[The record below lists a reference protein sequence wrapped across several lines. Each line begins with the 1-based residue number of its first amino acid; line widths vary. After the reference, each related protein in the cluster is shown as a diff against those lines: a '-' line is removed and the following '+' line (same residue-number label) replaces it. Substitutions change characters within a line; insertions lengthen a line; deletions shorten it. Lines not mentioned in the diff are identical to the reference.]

1 MINPEADCLFEVSWE
16 VCNKVGGIHT
26 VLASKVKHM
35 QAHYKNY
42 YLIGPYYENNS
53 GMEFSHQSTPAELKS
68 IFDDLGREGIKC
80 YYGVWEEV
88 QGSPKVI
95 LIDFSGIIWMKNEI
109 KEAYWNDYKIDS
121 LRGYWDFEEPSLWSY
136 AVGKLIERMKT
147 RWLVNSKVVAHF
159 HEWLTGFGLL
169 YLKKN
174 CKSVATVFTTHA
186 TVLGRTLA
194 SNNVDLYSLLNTI
207 DPLAESY
214 RFTVEA
220 KHLTEKA
227 AALHSDVFTTVS
239 EITGLEAEKF
249 LGRKPDILLYNGL
262 DASQFPSFEDISIK
276 HRISRDK
283 IREFLTYY
291 FFPYYTFEMEKNLI
305 FFTLGRYEY
314 RDKGFDIIIKSLG
327 RLNERLK
334 SEAGNPP
341 VANVASNTTANVS
354 VNANVN
360 INANVNADA
369 DVNHTITVLFWIPME
384 HHGLKIEVLENKN
397 YYMHIK
403 NYVTTN
409 GSEILTRMI
418 YDTLS
423 RKDTPERDL
432 VSKTFLSHLHKDL
445 VAFERKGNPPFSTH
459 NIDELN
465 NSLIVAFRQN
475 NLLNRK
481 EDFVKVIVEPVYL
494 DGNDG
499 FIDLTYYDS
508 IIGCHLG
515 LFPSYYE
522 PWGYTPL
529 ESVALGVPALTTD
542 LSGFGRFIKN
552 HDARKDGVYLLERL
566 NQSDDSIIGKF
577 SDMMYKFLKYNLQE
591 RIDCKLNAKNFSN
604 MADWKIFVEYY
615 IDAHNT
621 ALRKVYSS
629 LPK

>member
-1 MINPEADCLFEVSWE
+1 M
-16 VCNKVGGIHT
+16 
-26 VLASKVKHM
+26 
-35 QAHYKNY
+35 
-42 YLIGPYYENNS
+42 
-53 GMEFSHQSTPAELKS
+53 
-68 IFDDLGREGIKC
+68 
-80 YYGVWEEV
+80 
-88 QGSPKVI
+88 
-95 LIDFSGIIWMKNEI
+95 
-109 KEAYWNDYKIDS
+109 
-121 LRGYWDFEEPSLWSY
+121 
-136 AVGKLIERMKT
+136 
-147 RWLVNSKVVAHF
+147 
-159 HEWLTGFGLL
+159 
-169 YLKKN
+169 
-174 CKSVATVFTTHA
+174 
-186 TVLGRTLA
+186 
-194 SNNVDLYSLLNTI
+194 NTI

>member
-1 MINPEADCLFEVSWE
+1 
-16 VCNKVGGIHT
+16 
-26 VLASKVKHM
+26 
-35 QAHYKNY
+35 
-42 YLIGPYYENNS
+42 
-53 GMEFSHQSTPAELKS
+53 
-68 IFDDLGREGIKC
+68 
-80 YYGVWEEV
+80 
-88 QGSPKVI
+88 
-95 LIDFSGIIWMKNEI
+95 
-109 KEAYWNDYKIDS
+109 
-121 LRGYWDFEEPSLWSY
+121 
-136 AVGKLIERMKT
+136 
-147 RWLVNSKVVAHF
+147 
-159 HEWLTGFGLL
+159 
-169 YLKKN
+169 
-174 CKSVATVFTTHA
+174 
-186 TVLGRTLA
+186 
-194 SNNVDLYSLLNTI
+194 
-207 DPLAESY
+207 
-214 RFTVEA
+214 
-220 KHLTEKA
+220 
-227 AALHSDVFTTVS
+227 
-239 EITGLEAEKF
+239 
-249 LGRKPDILLYNGL
+249 
-262 DASQFPSFEDISIK
+262 
-276 HRISRDK
+276 
-283 IREFLTYY
+283 
-291 FFPYYTFEMEKNLI
+291 
-305 FFTLGRYEY
+305 
-314 RDKGFDIIIKSLG
+314 
-327 RLNERLK
+327 
-334 SEAGNPP
+334 
-341 VANVASNTTANVS
+341 
-354 VNANVN
+354 
-360 INANVNADA
+360 
-369 DVNHTITVLFWIPME
+369 
-384 HHGLKIEVLENKN
+384 
-397 YYMHIK
+397 
-403 NYVTTN
+403 
-409 GSEILTRMI
+409 MI